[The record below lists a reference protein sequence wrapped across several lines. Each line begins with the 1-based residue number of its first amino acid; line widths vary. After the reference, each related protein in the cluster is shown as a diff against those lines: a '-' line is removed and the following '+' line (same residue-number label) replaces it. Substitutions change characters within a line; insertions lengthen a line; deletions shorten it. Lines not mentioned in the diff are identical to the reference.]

1 MTTPRYGILAAGTLL
16 VDHVHL
22 IDDWPEQGR
31 LATILKSES
40 ATGGAVPNVL
50 RTLAR
55 MKTGLPL
62 AAAGLVGDDLDGEF
76 IRQCLTDDDID
87 CRHLQTSPLAT
98 SMTQVMTNHRN
109 GQRTFFHSHGSNAA
123 FDAHTLSGLQS
134 QHKIVLL
141 AYLLLLQKLEQPDAE
156 YGVAAGR
163 VFHQLQQ
170 QGYLTALDLVSVDE
184 PQRARQVVIPV
195 LPYVDYLIINEL
207 EAATLTGQTLRT
219 ADGKPDLIQIP
230 HAAKQLLQHGV
241 KKVVVIHC
249 PEGAWAENGQ
259 GESLFTPSY
268 WIEPQEIAGTVGA
281 GDAFC
286 AGVLYGLHQE
296 WELQQTLQLG
306 NACARFNLRST
317 NAIDGAAP
325 LSELQ
330 AFITE
335 QAKNSRGDQAL

>member
-1 MTTPRYGILAAGTLL
+1 MSAPRCGILAAGTLL

-31 LATILKSES
+31 LATILHTEN

-62 AAAGLVGDDLDGEF
+62 AAAGLLGDDLDGEF
-76 IRQCLTDDDID
+76 IRQCLSDDDID
-87 CRHLQTSPLAT
+87 CRWLQTAPHPT

-123 FDAHTLSGLQS
+123 FDSRVLSGLHS
-134 QHKIVLL
+134 HHRILHL
-141 AYLLLLQKLEQPDAE
+141 AYLLLLQQLEAADEE
-156 YGVAAGR
+156 YSVVAAR
-163 VFHQLQQ
+163 LFHQLQQ
-170 QGYLTALDLVSVDE
+170 QGYLTSLDLVSIDDPE
-184 PQRARQVVIPV
+184 RAKRVVLPT

-207 EAATLTGQTLRT
+207 EAATLTGQTLRM
-219 ADGKPDLIQIP
+219 DNGKPDLIQIP
-230 HAAKQLLQHGV
+230 HAAKSLLQHGV
-241 KKVVVIHC
+241 QRVVVIHC
-249 PEGAWAENGQ
+249 PEGTWAENCHGD
-259 GESLFTPSY
+259 SLFTPSY
-268 WIEPQEIAGTVGA
+268 WIEPQEVAGTVGA

-296 WELQQTLQLG
+296 WDLRDTLQLG

-325 LSELQ
+325 LTELQ
-330 AFITE
+330 VFIAQ
-335 QAKNSRGDQAL
+335 QANGNGGDQAL

>member
-1 MTTPRYGILAAGTLL
+1 MNAPRCGILAAGTML

-31 LATILKSES
+31 LATILHTEN

-76 IRQCLTDDDID
+76 IRQCLSDDDID
-87 CRHLQTSPLAT
+87 CRWLQTAALPT
-98 SMTQVMTNHRN
+98 SMTQVMTNQRN
-109 GQRTFFHSHGSNAA
+109 GQRTFFHAHGSNAA
-123 FDAHTLSGLQS
+123 FDAHILEGLHS
-134 QHKIVLL
+134 PHKIVHL
-141 AYLLLLQKLEQPDAE
+141 AYLLLLQQLEKPDPE
-156 YGVAAGR
+156 YGVVAAHL
-163 VFHQLQQ
+163 FHQLQQ
-170 QGYLTALDLVSVDE
+170 KGYLTALDLVSIDDPE
-184 PQRARQVVIPV
+184 RAKRVVLPA

-207 EAATLTGQTLRT
+207 EAATLTGQPLCTSE
-219 ADGKPDLIQIP
+219 GKPDLIQIP
-230 HAAKQLLQHGV
+230 HAAKNLLQQGV
-241 KKVVVIHC
+241 RQVVVIHC
-249 PEGAWAENGQ
+249 PEGAWAENIHGD
-259 GESLFTPSY
+259 SLFTPSY

-286 AGVLYGLHQE
+286 AGVLYGLHQQWGLLE
-296 WELQQTLQLG
+296 TLQLG

-325 LSELQ
+325 LGELQ
-330 AFITE
+330 AFIAA
-335 QAKNSRGDQAL
+335 QAAGNQG

>member
-1 MTTPRYGILAAGTLL
+1 MTPPRYGILAASTLL

-31 LATILKSES
+31 LATILHSES

-76 IRQCLTDDDID
+76 IRQCLLEDDID
-87 CRHLQTSPLAT
+87 CRWLQTAALPT

-109 GQRTFFHSHGSNAA
+109 GQRTFFHAHGCNAA
-123 FDAHTLSGLQS
+123 FDAQILYGLHS
-134 QHKIVLL
+134 QHRIVHL
-141 AYLLLLQKLEQPDAE
+141 AYLLLLQQLETADPD
-156 YGVAAGR
+156 YGVTAGR
-163 VFHQLQQ
+163 LFHQLQQ
-170 QGYLTALDLVSVDE
+170 KGYLTALDLVSVDD
-184 PQRARQVVIPV
+184 PARAQRVVLPT

-207 EAATLTGQTLRT
+207 EAATLTGQSLRT
-219 ADGKPDLIQIP
+219 PDGTPDLIQIP
-230 HAAKQLLQHGV
+230 HAAGKLLQQGV
-241 KKVVVIHC
+241 KQVVVIHC
-249 PEGAWAENGQ
+249 PEGAWAENRQ
-259 GESLFTPSY
+259 GESLFIPSY
-268 WIEPQEIAGTVGA
+268 WVEPQEIAGTVGA

-286 AGVLYGLHQE
+286 AGVLYGLHQHWGLRE
-296 WELQQTLQLG
+296 TLQLG

-325 LSELQ
+325 LGELQ
-330 AFITE
+330 AYIAA
-335 QAKNSRGDQAL
+335 QATDHNG